1 MEYPTLGTIQ
11 TSRDMINEFKGYN
24 HNLIISESEFFNM
37 ENMTSDNYPTLST
50 RKPRARYGAALN
62 AKAIIAKDALAYVAG
77 QSLIY
82 NGETVYDALST
93 EEPKQLISMAAYL
106 IVFPDGFYVNTKDLT
121 DKGYLGLTHTVNE
134 NLGNVSFKICDID
147 GAEYDYVSQA
157 TAPENPDNGTY
168 WLDTSETVHSLKVYS
183 SLTAMWNSVPTVY
196 VKISYPGI
204 GIGFSK
210 YDGVKIKIQDT
221 DGSLKNYDWA
231 DLWNGKTSILYGCG
245 DDYIIVVGILDSE
258 QTITDKITIAR
269 EIPIMDYVCENQN
282 RLWGCRYGTN
292 AEGKVVNE
300 IYASKQGDP
309 KNWNCF
315 MGLSTDSYAVSLGS
329 DGVFTGAT
337 SHAGYPLFFKENC
350 FHKIYGSMP
359 SEYQTQEVKARGVQ
373 KGSFRSLVTVNET
386 LFYKSDKCVCAYD
399 GSLPV
404 SVSDALGNEIYTD
417 AVAGTLGDKYY
428 ISMKDSGGEWHLF
441 ACDTNRGVW
450 HREDNTHAI
459 GFAALDGDLFYFS
472 ESNIQN
478 TYDLFCVNGTQ
489 GIKRPNFDWY
499 VESGIIGYL
508 YPDNK
513 YVSRFNVRMIAK
525 PGTKVSL
532 YIQYDS
538 NPKWEHKGTM
548 EGKTL
553 RSFTLPVIPRRC
565 DHFRIKIAGHG
576 EVQILSISKTLEI
589 GSDVV

>member
-1 MEYPTLGTIQ
+1 MEYPTLNTIQ
-11 TSRDMINEFKGYN
+11 SSRDMINEFKGYN
-24 HNLIISESEFFNM
+24 HNLIISEAEFFNM
-37 ENMTSDNYPTLST
+37 QNMTSDNYPTLST
-50 RKPRARYGAALN
+50 RRLRGIVSDIENPKG
-62 AKAIIAKDALAYVAG
+62 IIAKDALAYIDG

-82 NGETVYDALST
+82 NGETVYDALS
-93 EEPKQLISMAAYL
+93 EETPKQLISMAAYL
-106 IVFPDGFYVNTKDLT
+106 IVFPDGFYINTKDFT
-121 DKGYLGLTHTVNE
+121 DKGHLALKHTVNE
-134 NLGNVSFKICDID
+134 NAGNITFSMCDIN
-147 GAEYDYVSQA
+147 GADYTYTASG
-157 TAPENPDNGTY
+157 TAPENPENGDY
-168 WLDTSETVHSLKVYS
+168 WLDTSESVHSLKVYS
-183 SLTAMWNSVPTVY
+183 SITAMWTSVPTVY
-196 VKISYPGI
+196 IKISYPGI
-204 GIGFSK
+204 GVGFSK
-210 YDGVKIKIQDT
+210 YDGVRIKIHDA
-221 DGSLKNYDWA
+221 DGNKEEYSWA
-231 DLWNGKTSILYGCG
+231 STWNDNTSILYDCG
-245 DDYIIVVGILDSE
+245 EDFIIIVGILDNQ
-258 QTITDKITIAR
+258 QTITDRITVSR
-269 EIPIMDYVCENQN
+269 EVPKMDYVCENQN

-292 AEGKVVNE
+292 ADGKVVNE

-315 MGLSTDSYAVSLGS
+315 MGLSTDSYTVSLGS

-386 LFYKSDKCVCAYD
+386 LFYKSEKNICAYD

-404 SVSDALGNEIYTD
+404 SVSDALGNESYSD
-417 AVAGTLGDKYY
+417 AVAGAVGDKYFV
-428 ISMKDSGGEWHLF
+428 SMKDHKGKWHLF
-441 ACDTNRGVW
+441 VCDTNKGVW
-450 HREDNTHAI
+450 HREDNTHAL
-459 GFAALDGDLFYFS
+459 GFATLDGDLFYIDGDD
-472 ESNIQN
+472 NKIK
-478 TYDLFCVNGTQ
+478 CVNGSVGT
-489 GIKRPNFDWY
+489 KENPFDWY
-499 VESGIIGYL
+499 AESGVIGYA

-513 YVSRFNVRMIAK
+513 YVSRFNIRMIAS

-538 NPKWEHKGTM
+538 NSKWEHKGTM

-565 DHFRIKIAGHG
+565 DHFRIKIVGHG